1 MKNEGGYSVFIV
13 VTGATSLKSSQ
24 RTAGQESQESYQ
36 KKIKRQGAGGEGEMS
51 IYM

>member
-1 MKNEGGYSVFIV
+1 MKNEGGYSVLIV

-24 RTAGQESQESYQ
+24 CTAGQESQESYK
-36 KKIKRQGAGGEGEMS
+36 KKIKRRGGGEGEMS